1 MTAKSIPDGYTSI
14 IPYLT
19 VDDGKGAIDF
29 YKRAFGAVERELL
42 ETPDGKVGHTSLQI
56 GDARIMLCD
65 PYPQFVGRPPNEVGA
80 TTVTIFLY
88 VEDVDAVVRLAT
100 DAGATT
106 LMEPEDQF
114 WGDRMGQVQDPF
126 GHVWLVAT
134 QVEELAP
141 EEIRA
146 RGRKVAAEM
155 AG

>member
-1 MTAKSIPDGYTSI
+1 MTAKPIPDGYTSI
-14 IPYLT
+14 TPYLT

-42 ETPDGKVGHTSLQI
+42 ETPDGKVGHTSMQI

-65 PYPQFVGRPPNEVGA
+65 AYPEFVGRPPTEVGA

-88 VEDVDAVVRLAT
+88 VEDVDAVVRSAT
-100 DAGATT
+100 EAGATT
-106 LMEPEDQF
+106 LIEPEDQF

-146 RGRKVAAEM
+146 RGQKVAAEM
-155 AG
+155 TG

>member
-1 MTAKSIPDGYTSI
+1 
-14 IPYLT
+14 
-19 VDDGKGAIDF
+19 
-29 YKRAFGAVERELL
+29 
-42 ETPDGKVGHTSLQI
+42 
-56 GDARIMLCD
+56 
-65 PYPQFVGRPPNEVGA
+65 
-80 TTVTIFLY
+80 VTIFLY
-88 VEDVDAVVRLAT
+88 VDDVDAVVRRAT
-100 DAGATT
+100 EAGATT